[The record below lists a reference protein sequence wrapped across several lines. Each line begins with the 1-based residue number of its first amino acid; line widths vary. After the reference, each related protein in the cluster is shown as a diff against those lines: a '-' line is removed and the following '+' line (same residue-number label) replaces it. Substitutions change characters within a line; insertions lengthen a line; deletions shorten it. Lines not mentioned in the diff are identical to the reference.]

1 MEMEDCFRGNEQTK
15 QLAVEECTALKV
27 KICELENIN
36 RKSKFDLQTQLDDL
50 SMKVRHSDVSI
61 C

>member
-36 RKSKFDLQTQLDDL
+36 RKSKLDLQTQLDDL

>member
-27 KICELENIN
+27 KICELEHIN
-36 RKSKFDLQTQLDDL
+36 RKSKLDLQTQLDDL